1 MKKTYKK
8 YLIIFTLIIS
18 VFICTACSEDKK
30 DDPSN
35 LGDVVDALTAANMT
49 KYVDESKKA
58 QDKMTY
64 DNIRSCL
71 AVAVVSPESYKFCT
85 DNAPITVTINNDGV
99 TFVDK
104 NGKNIASDSPFMQ
117 VIYDILGSD
126 AATSTKCI
134 IEGAEYILT
143 LKPDTTIEDTK
154 APEK

>member
-8 YLIIFTLIIS
+8 YLIITLIIS

-30 DDPSN
+30 DSSSDLSN
-35 LGDVVDALTAANMT
+35 LVDEMTAVNYA
-49 KYVDESKKA
+49 KYVDQSKAA

-71 AVAVVSPESYKFCT
+71 AVAVASPDSYKFCV
-85 DNAPITVTINNDGV
+85 DNAPITVTVNNDGV

-117 VIYDILGSD
+117 VIYDTLGSD
-126 AATSTKCI
+126 AATSTKCK

-143 LKPDTTIEDTK
+143 LKPDTTIEETK
-154 APEK
+154 APEE

>member
-30 DDPSN
+30 DSSSDLSN
-35 LGDVVDALTAANMT
+35 LVDEMTAVNYA
-49 KYVDESKKA
+49 KYVDQSKAA

-71 AVAVVSPESYKFCT
+71 AVAAASPDSYKFCV
-85 DNAPITVTINNDGV
+85 DNAPITVTVNNDGV

-126 AATSTKCI
+126 AATSTKCK

-143 LKPDTTIEDTK
+143 LKSDTTIEDTK
-154 APEK
+154 APEE

>member
-8 YLIIFTLIIS
+8 YLIITLIIS

-30 DDPSN
+30 DSSSDLSN
-35 LGDVVDALTAANMT
+35 LVDEMTAVNYA
-49 KYVDESKKA
+49 KYVDQSKAA

-71 AVAVVSPESYKFCT
+71 AVAVASPDSYKFCV
-85 DNAPITVTINNDGV
+85 DNAPITVTVNNDGV

-117 VIYDILGSD
+117 VIYDTLGSD
-126 AATSTKCI
+126 AATSTKCK
-134 IEGAEYILT
+134 IEGAEYKLTMKPDLT
-143 LKPDTTIEDTK
+143 LEETL
-154 APEK
+154 APEE

>member
-1 MKKTYKK
+1 MKKTYKN

-30 DDPSN
+30 DSSSDLSN
-35 LGDVVDALTAANMT
+35 LVDEMTAVNYA
-49 KYVDESKKA
+49 KYVDQSKAA

-71 AVAVVSPESYKFCT
+71 AVAVASPDSYKFCV
-85 DNAPITVTINNDGV
+85 DNAPITVTVNNDGV

-126 AATSTKCI
+126 AATSTKCK

-143 LKPDTTIEDTK
+143 LKSDTTIEDTK
-154 APEK
+154 APEE

>member
-1 MKKTYKK
+1 MMKTYKK
-8 YLIIFTLIIS
+8 YLVIFTIIIS
-18 VFICTACSEDKK
+18 VFICTACSEDKM

-49 KYVDESKKA
+49 KYVDESRKA
-58 QDKMTY
+58 QDKLVY
-64 DNIRSCL
+64 DELKSCL
-71 AVAVVSPESYKFCT
+71 TVAAASPESYKFCV
-85 DNAPITVTINNDGV
+85 DNAPITATVNNDGV

-117 VIYDILGSD
+117 VIYDTLGSD
-126 AATSTKCI
+126 AATSTKCK

>member
-1 MKKTYKK
+1 MMKTYKK
-8 YLIIFTLIIS
+8 YLVIFTLIIS
-18 VFICTACSEDKK
+18 VFICTACSDDKK
-30 DDPSN
+30 DSSSDLSN
-35 LGDVVDALTAANMT
+35 LVDEMTAVNYA
-49 KYVDESKKA
+49 KYVDQSKAA

-71 AVAVVSPESYKFCT
+71 AVAVASPDSYKFCV
-85 DNAPITVTINNDGV
+85 DNAPITVTVNNDGV

-126 AATSTKCI
+126 AATSTKCK

-143 LKPDTTIEDTK
+143 LKPDTTIEETK
-154 APEK
+154 APEE

>member
-8 YLIIFTLIIS
+8 YLIITLIIS

-30 DDPSN
+30 DSSSDLSN
-35 LGDVVDALTAANMT
+35 LVDEMTAVNYA
-49 KYVDESKKA
+49 KYVDQSKAA

-71 AVAVVSPESYKFCT
+71 AVAVASPDSYKFCV
-85 DNAPITVTINNDGV
+85 DNAPITVTVNNDGV

-117 VIYDILGSD
+117 IIYDILGSD
-126 AATSTKCI
+126 TATSTKCKI
-134 IEGAEYILT
+134 KGAEYKLTMKPDLT
-143 LKPDTTIEDTK
+143 LEETL
-154 APEK
+154 APEE

>member
-8 YLIIFTLIIS
+8 YFVIFTLILS

-30 DDPSN
+30 DSPSDLSN
-35 LGDVVDALTAANMT
+35 LVDEMTAVNYA
-49 KYVDESKKA
+49 KYVDQSKAA

-64 DNIRSCL
+64 DNIKSCL
-71 AVAVVSPESYKFCT
+71 AVAVASPESYKFCT
-85 DNAPITVTINNDGV
+85 DNAPITVTVNNDGV

-126 AATSTKCI
+126 AATSTKCT

-143 LKPDTTIEDTK
+143 LKTDTTIEDTK